1 MKQRGIQELSL
12 ISYLRLR
19 RIIGILGI
27 ALPIVLMVWGFA
39 LSGWSIDLQNS
50 ISDYYGL
57 RTWDALFGILFA
69 IAWFLF
75 IYKGYETMDDIAG

>member
-1 MKQRGIQELSL
+1 
-12 ISYLRLR
+12 
-19 RIIGILGI
+19 
-27 ALPIVLMVWGFA
+27 MVWGFA